1 MLYLTP
7 NNFFMASQDF
17 DQLHSQI
24 DTTVH
29 TNGPTGKT
37 TAAGLNAL
45 LHRFVSDLSSDTSL
59 TADQLAALATAANP
73 SATNPYV
80 TQADLT
86 AITTTSGQGTA
97 STYLQIASTSTTR
110 IVEVPVPFMF
120 TISAETPDVNVAA
133 VSYQV
138 DKNTR
143 TGSRTYGMPDQTL
156 TQVNALL
163 LALTAADLAAG
174 VKLYVNTMPTT
185 PANPSVLGLTI
196 Q

>member
-1 MLYLTP
+1 MT
-7 NNFFMASQDF
+7 SQDF

-45 LHRFVSDLSSDTSL
+45 LHRVVTDLSSGTSL
-59 TADQLAALATAANP
+59 TDDQQAALAAAASPSAANP
-73 SATNPYV
+73 YA

-86 AITTTSGQGTA
+86 AINTGAGQGIA
-97 STYLQIASTSTTR
+97 STYLQIASASTAR
-110 IVEVPVPFMF
+110 VVELPVPFVF
-120 TISAETPDVNVAA
+120 TITAETPDVNVAA
-133 VSYQV
+133 VSYQI

-143 TGSRTYGMPDQTL
+143 TGSRAYGTPDQTL
-156 TQVNALL
+156 TQVNTLL
-163 LALTAADLAAG
+163 KALTAADLAAG
-174 VKLYVNTMPTT
+174 VKLYVSTVPTI
-185 PANPSVLGLTI
+185 PANSSVLGLTI